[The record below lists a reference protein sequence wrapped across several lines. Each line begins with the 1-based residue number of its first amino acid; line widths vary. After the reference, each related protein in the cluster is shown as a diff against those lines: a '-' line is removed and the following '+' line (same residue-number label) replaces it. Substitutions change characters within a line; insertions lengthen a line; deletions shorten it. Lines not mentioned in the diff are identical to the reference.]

1 MLSLFNWLLCS
12 EAQSHIRAY
21 LEMRAVWMHRG
32 MRGSRKPSRRKGVYT
47 KTGGW
52 SRVSTAKIGNEGEAP
67 GARAGEWPD
76 IT

>member
-1 MLSLFNWLLCS
+1 
-12 EAQSHIRAY
+12 
-21 LEMRAVWMHRG
+21 MRAVWMHRG